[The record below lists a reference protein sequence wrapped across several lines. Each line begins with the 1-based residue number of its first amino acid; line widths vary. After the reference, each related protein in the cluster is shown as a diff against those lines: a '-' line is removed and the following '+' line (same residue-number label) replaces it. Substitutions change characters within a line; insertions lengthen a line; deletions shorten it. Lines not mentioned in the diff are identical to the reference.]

1 MVPENAQRQAH
12 QDRSQG
18 GQPFPLRDI
27 SDGGSGCA
35 ADALSGN
42 PWPDQAVAFFDN
54 TCEAGMMCG
63 TVENQVPEW
72 RATVAFCQNG
82 EKNGFLTQV
91 LGFLGVF
98 CETTRWGTQRIVAIS
113 MRFRYYGISS
123 VQESFSE
130 VYMGNPG

>member
-1 MVPENAQRQAH
+1 MVPANAQRQAH

-42 PWPDQAVAFFDN
+42 PCPAVMRPVENPAVAFFDN

-63 TVENQVPEW
+63 TAENRVLESRFYRERW
-72 RATVAFCQNG
+72 RCANTVG
-82 EKNGFLTQV
+82 KSGFSKYLLDFV
-91 LGFLGVF
+91 VFF
-98 CETTRWGTQRIVAIS
+98 CEKTRCGGRNIVDIVIKL
-113 MRFRYYGISS
+113 RYFRT
-123 VQESFSE
+123 
-130 VYMGNPG
+130 

>member
-1 MVPENAQRQAH
+1 MPGPFGPPKKINGFRIARFEIATVSETVVPADAQSQAH

-42 PWPDQAVAFFDN
+42 PCPNPAAAFFDN

-63 TVENQVPEW
+63 TAENRVLEW
-72 RATVAFCQNG
+72 RATVAVCKYSGKKRVLDVCARPFG
-82 EKNGFLTQV
+82 GFRRGML
-91 LGFLGVF
+91 
-98 CETTRWGTQRIVAIS
+98 E
-113 MRFRYYGISS
+113 
-123 VQESFSE
+123 FSRQI
-130 VYMGNPG
+130 